1 MADPAKRDAIL
12 ARMRQSLSVGADDE
26 VRRKTVADRI
36 KAHKPNLVPARG
48 QVPHKKQ
55 VELFREQAEAV
66 QATVINVAKAE
77 GVPAAVADY
86 LRSQNLPQTI
96 RHGDD
101 PLINQLPWQKKT
113 PTLALNKGI
122 ADPKDEVSLSHA
134 IAGVAETG
142 TLVLSSGSDNP
153 TTLNFL
159 PENHIVV
166 IKADEICGSYE
177 DAWQRLRERDGE
189 RTLPRTV
196 NMVTG
201 PSRTGDIEQRIEL
214 GAHGP
219 RRLHIIIIG
228 S

>member
-26 VRRKTVADRI
+26 VRRKTVKDRI
-36 KAHKPNLVPARG
+36 KAHKPNLVPARA
-48 QVPHKKQ
+48 QLPHKKQ

-66 QATVINVAKAE
+66 QSTVTSVARDDD
-77 GVPAAVADY
+77 VPAAVADY
-86 LRSQNLPQTI
+86 LRSQNLPQTV

-101 PLINQLPWQKKT
+101 PLINKLPWRKKA
-113 PTLALNKGI
+113 PTLELNKGI
-122 ADPKDEVSLSHA
+122 ADPQDEVSLSHA
-134 IAGVAETG
+134 TVGVAETG
-142 TLVLSSGSDNP
+142 TLVLTSGSDNP

-166 IKADEICGSYE
+166 IKAGEIRGTYE
-177 DAWQRLRERDGE
+177 DAWQHLRKRDGE

-228 S
+228 G

>member
-12 ARMRQSLSVGADDE
+12 ARLRQSLSVGGDDE
-26 VRRKTVADRI
+26 ARRKVVADRI
-36 KAHKPNLVPARG
+36 AAHKPNLVPARA

-55 VELFREQAEAV
+55 IELFREQAEAV
-66 QATVINVAKAE
+66 QATVTEVVADE
-77 GVPAAVADY
+77 DVPAAVADY

-101 PLINQLPWQKKT
+101 PLINKLPWAKKA
-113 PTLALNKGI
+113 PTLELNKGI

-134 IAGVAETG
+134 AAGIAETG
-142 TLVLSSGSDNP
+142 TLVLTSGSDNP

-159 PENHIVV
+159 PENHIVI
-166 IKADEICGSYE
+166 IKANEITGSYE
-177 DAWQRLRERDGE
+177 DVWKRLREHGGE

-196 NMVTG
+196 NMITG

-219 RRLHIIIIG
+219 RRLHIVIVRG
-228 S
+228 

>member
-1 MADPAKRDAIL
+1 MTTAKRDAIL
-12 ARMRQSLSVGADDE
+12 AHMRRSLSVGADDSM
-26 VRRKTVADRI
+26 RRETVAARI
-36 KAHKPNLVPARG
+36 AVHKPNIVPARA
-48 QVPHKKQ
+48 QIAHKKQ
-55 VELFREQAEAV
+55 IELFREQAEAV
-66 QATVINVAKAE
+66 QATVVEVASNDD
-77 GVPAAVADY
+77 VPTAVADY
-86 LRSQNLPQTI
+86 LRGQNLPQTI

-101 PLINQLPWQKKT
+101 PLINKLPWRKKT
-113 PTLALNKGI
+113 PTLQLNKGI

-134 IAGVAETG
+134 TAGVAETG
-142 TLVLSSGSDNP
+142 TLVLTSGSDNP

-166 IKADEICGSYE
+166 IKAGEICGTSD
-177 DAWQRLRERDGE
+177 DAWQHLRKQHGE

-228 S
+228 N

>member
-12 ARMRQSLSVGADDE
+12 ARMRQSLSVGADDD
-26 VRRKTVADRI
+26 VRRKAVADRI

-48 QVPHKKQ
+48 QVPHNKQ

-66 QATVINVAKAE
+66 QSTVVNVAKAAD
-77 GVPAAVADY
+77 VPLAVADY
-86 LRSQNLPQTI
+86 LRSQNLPQTV

-101 PLINQLPWQKKT
+101 PLICKLPWQKKT
-113 PTLALNKGI
+113 PTLELNKGI

-134 IAGVAETG
+134 TAGVAETG
-142 TLVLSSGSDNP
+142 TLVLTSGSDNP

-166 IKADEICGSYE
+166 IKANEICGSYE
-177 DAWQRLRERDGE
+177 DVWAHLRKRNGE

-219 RRLHIIIIG
+219 RRLHIIIVG

>member
-26 VRRKTVADRI
+26 VRRKAVAERI
-36 KAHKPNLVPARG
+36 KAHKPNLVPARA

-66 QATVINVAKAE
+66 QATVTNVAKTDD
-77 GVPAAVADY
+77 VPAAVSNY
-86 LRSQNLPQTI
+86 LRNQNLPQTI

-101 PLINQLPWQKKT
+101 PLINKLPWQKKT
-113 PTLALNKGI
+113 PTLELNKGI

-134 IAGVAETG
+134 TAGVAETG
-142 TLVLSSGSDNP
+142 TLVLTSGSDNP

-177 DAWQRLRERDGE
+177 DAWAHLRKRDGE

>member
-26 VRRKTVADRI
+26 VRRKTVSDRI
-36 KAHKPNLVPARG
+36 KAHKPNLVPARA

-55 VELFREQAEAV
+55 IELFREQAEAV
-66 QATVINVAKAE
+66 QATVINVAKTDD
-77 GVPAAVADY
+77 VPAAVADY

-101 PLINQLPWQKKT
+101 PLINKLPWQKKT
-113 PTLALNKGI
+113 PTLEFNKGI

-134 IAGVAETG
+134 TAGVAETG
-142 TLVLSSGSDNP
+142 TLVLTSGSDNP

-166 IKADEICGSYE
+166 IKANEICGSYE
-177 DAWQRLRERDGE
+177 DAWAHLRKRAGE

-219 RRLHIIIIG
+219 RRLHIIIVG